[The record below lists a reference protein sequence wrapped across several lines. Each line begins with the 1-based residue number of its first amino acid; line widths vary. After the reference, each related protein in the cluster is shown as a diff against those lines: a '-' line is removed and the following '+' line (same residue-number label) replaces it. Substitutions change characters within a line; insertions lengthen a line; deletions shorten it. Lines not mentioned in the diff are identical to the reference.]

1 MIGLINVTNNY
12 LERLEIKLKLCKN
25 HKYLLKNIME
35 EYTKK
40 NNGNKKKNRNIYLVI
55 HFQIL
60 TQTTSFFKKNSID
73 TYCKLLAFITY
84 LAPSLCHYT
93 FPRMIA
99 SIYW

>member
-25 HKYLLKNIME
+25 YKYLLKNIME

-40 NNGNKKKNRNIYLVI
+40 IMGTRKKTIYLVI

-84 LAPSLCHYT
+84 LAPSLCHYI